1 MDNVRRGSVVAL
13 AVAKTNMPKPK
24 GVSSESAAILE
35 ALEGYI
41 TELHS
46 EWKTLLELF
55 ATGGET
61 SKLLN
66 DTAGALFDTLYRV
79 LIRDILLGVARLT
92 DPLKTAGKDN
102 LVLERVAQLPEVVAD
117 TELTAA
123 AAEALADIKSLA
135 QPFRDYRNKY
145 LAHLDLPTSLA
156 PSGDVLPGIKRD
168 DVEAILAAFAKL
180 FNRIDGPLRD
190 RYVLFKNVAIIGG
203 PKNLIKA
210 FEDSRVWRSVP
221 RSERMRILGTRR
233 LTPVSGLLRQAERN
247 VAIKRPLVE
256 RPTKDVPSLA

>member
-1 MDNVRRGSVVAL
+1 
-13 AVAKTNMPKPK
+13 MPEPK
-24 GVSSESAAILE
+24 GASPESAAILD

-55 ATGGET
+55 AAGQQT

-79 LIRDILLGVARLT
+79 LMRDILLGIARLT

-102 LVLERVAQLPEVVAD
+102 LVLERVMQLPEIAAD
-117 TELTAA
+117 TELATAA
-123 AAEALADIKSLA
+123 AEGLAEIKSLA
-135 QPFRDYRNKY
+135 ERFRDYRNKY

-156 PSGDVLPGIKRD
+156 PSGDVLPGIKRE
-168 DVEAILAAFAKL
+168 DVEAVLAAFAKL
-180 FNRIDGPLRD
+180 FNRVDGPLRD

-210 FEDSRVWRSVP
+210 FEDSQMWRSVP
-221 RSERMRILGTRR
+221 RSERIRIVG
-233 LTPVSGLLRQAERN
+233 GLQK
-247 VAIKRPLVE
+247 KR
-256 RPTKDVPSLA
+256 DG